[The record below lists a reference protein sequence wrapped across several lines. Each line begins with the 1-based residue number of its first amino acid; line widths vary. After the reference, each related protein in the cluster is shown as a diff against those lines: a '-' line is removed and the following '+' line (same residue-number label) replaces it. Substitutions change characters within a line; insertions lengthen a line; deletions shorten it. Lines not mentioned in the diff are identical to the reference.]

1 MHRGARDS
9 ALARGQSGEAM
20 AQAAGDRWKK
30 RRWMLTAVA
39 AGMATVLA
47 GATLLCFFAVGTG
60 EYVLVTE
67 FGRPVQVVTTPGLR
81 FKLPYQSVRTF
92 DSRLFAYTPPSSEF
106 LTVEKTPVIA
116 GSTII
121 WRVSDP
127 KRFFQTV
134 FDRAG
139 AESRLGD
146 ILFAELGAAIGRS
159 PLAAFVS
166 TESSAYRSD
175 AILSEVAAKCRELA
189 LRDYG
194 IDVNGVLLRR
204 FDFPQQNRLPLYG
217 RMKSERGRMSM
228 KYRSE
233 GEEEGLKIRA
243 VADQEKS
250 RILAEALKLAQQH
263 RGEGEGQAAK
273 IYAEARAQ
281 GPEFYRFTR
290 TMEASRN
297 LLPKGTTLVLPADSE
312 LFGLLYDS
320 NHYEQRA
327 TTRTPPKRRKE

>member
-1 MHRGARDS
+1 MRTTVVAGVAS
-9 ALARGQSGEAM
+9 ILAA
-20 AQAAGDRWKK
+20 
-30 RRWMLTAVA
+30 TA
-39 AGMATVLA
+39 
-47 GATLLCFFAVGTG
+47 LLCCFAVDTG
-60 EYVLVTE
+60 EYALVTE

-81 FKLPYQSVRTF
+81 FKLPYQSVRTL
-92 DSRLFAYTPPSSEF
+92 DNRLFAYTPPSTEF
-106 LTVEKTPVIA
+106 LTLEKTPVVA
-116 GSTII
+116 ASTII

-127 KRFFQTV
+127 KRFLQTV

-159 PLAAFVS
+159 PLTAFVS
-166 TESSAYRSD
+166 TEPGVYRSD
-175 AILSEVAAKCRELA
+175 AILAEVAAKCRELA

-217 RMKSERGRMSM
+217 RMKSERGRISM

-233 GEEEGLKIRA
+233 GEEEGLKVRA
-243 VADQEKS
+243 VADQERS
-250 RILAEALKLAQQH
+250 RILTEALKLAQQH

-273 IYAEARAQ
+273 IYAEALAQ

-320 NHYEQRA
+320 NHFERRA
-327 TTRTPPKRRKE
+327 ATPQKRRKE